1 MKLYNSV
8 GPNPRMVRMFMA
20 EKGFDV
26 PKVEVD
32 LRGGENRRE
41 PYLKVNPAGQ
51 CPALELDDGTVL
63 AEITAIC
70 EYVDEKKK
78 DTPSLIGDTPE
89 ERARTRMWTRR
100 IDLNIVEPAANGF
113 RFAEGLKM
121 FENRVRC
128 IPEAADGL
136 KATARDK
143 LKWLDGLMGAKPF
156 IAGDKLTMADI
167 LLFAFLD
174 FMAQCRPAARSAD
187 CKNLTAWYGRMKARP
202 ARPPDPETS
211 TMRCLTAV
219 FAFISLSPWS
229 PGPASPRA
237 IRLKGLFLTTD
248 YPSQTVRAGEVADHP
263 PQAHQRRAAARA
275 GGARR

>member
-1 MKLYNSV
+1 MKLYNSI

-32 LRGGENRRE
+32 LLAGENRRE
-41 PYLKVNPAGQ
+41 PYATKVNPAGQ

-89 ERARTRMWTRR
+89 ERAKTRMWTRR

-113 RFAEGLKM
+113 RFSTGLKL
-121 FENRVRC
+121 FENRIRC

-136 KATARDK
+136 KATAQDK

-156 IAGDKLTMADI
+156 VAGDKLTMADI
-167 LLFAFLD
+167 LLFVMVD
-174 FMAQCRPAARSAD
+174 FMGTVGQPIPAD
-187 CKNLTAWYGRMKARP
+187 CNNLTAWYGRMKARP
-202 ARPPDPETS
+202 S
-211 TMRCLTAV
+211 
-219 FAFISLSPWS
+219 
-229 PGPASPRA
+229 
-237 IRLKGLFLTTD
+237 
-248 YPSQTVRAGEVADHP
+248 
-263 PQAHQRRAAARA
+263 AAA
-275 GGARR
+275 